1 MKSACRG
8 RHALQPQLTEGE
20 YHVRRTYHSRSEYHA
35 QGAYHCK
42 HLACIIRPMHLD
54 NFQKGA
60 SVPKMHF
67 GTVYCIKSTFFCQYI
82 FSFLLIFS
90 ENVMTV
96 IHKIQQIFTK
106 KQAVFDIFLRFCSIQ
121 CLCRILGFD
130 CIFMRYSSLSCSF
143 SPRICTSIQ
152 ARVCSHICV

>member
-1 MKSACRG
+1 MKSNPIPCGAG
-8 RHALQPQLTEGE
+8 FHHESDFIHASGFNPS
-20 YHVRRTYHSRSEYHA
+20 RTDLIMQA
-35 QGAYHCK
+35 T
-42 HLACIIRPMHLD
+42 ACIIRPMHLD

-60 SVPKMHF
+60 SRPRMHF

-96 IHKIQQIFTK
+96 IHKIQQFFTK

-143 SPRICTSIQ
+143 PPRICTSIQ